1 MVTAA
6 GPPAARSAAVRY
18 RLLPAEDR
26 CGRSA
31 ELADLQAGPQKRIVA
46 MVGKWAAGAKIL
58 IVPLLV
64 TFARGTES
72 LTGTAMSGELRC
84 GRASAVNR
92 MCFACAC
99 LI

>member
-1 MVTAA
+1 M
-6 GPPAARSAAVRY
+6 PPFGIVRCRPKIAVDG
-18 RLLPAEDR
+18 LQNWLIM
-26 CGRSA
+26 
-31 ELADLQAGPQKRIVA
+31 QAGPRKRIVA